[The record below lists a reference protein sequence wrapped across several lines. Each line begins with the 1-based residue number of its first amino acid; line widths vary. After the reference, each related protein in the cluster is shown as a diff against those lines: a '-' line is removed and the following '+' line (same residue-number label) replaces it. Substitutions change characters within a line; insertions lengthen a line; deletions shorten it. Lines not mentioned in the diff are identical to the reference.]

1 MVIDGERL
9 VDRAVRCLRAAD
21 CDPVIVVLG
30 AWAGDVPH
38 ADVVV
43 NEHWIEGMG
52 SSLRIGLD
60 ALASL
65 EDVGSAVV
73 TLVDLPGLT
82 PQAVRRVVAA
92 DGDLIVA
99 TYDGERGHP
108 VRFDRRHWPDIARL
122 AVGDEG
128 ARGFL
133 AGRTDVT
140 FVELGDVAS
149 GYDVDVPPE

>member
-30 AWAGDVPH
+30 AWVGDVPH
-38 ADVVV
+38 AD
-43 NEHWIEGMG
+43 
-52 SSLRIGLD
+52 
-60 ALASL
+60 
-65 EDVGSAVV
+65 DVGSAVV